1 MPTWLVHGFRWPRS
15 LIRIHVILQN
25 LDDAAP
31 EWLLAPPTAAA
42 LLANFSALYP
52 EIMPSLPSLRFIEQY
67 DPNDLIS
74 KDQPFAYVC
83 DQVHEVTLG
92 VDVDDVRGKG
102 VANEAWEALVELR
115 DKIAPGE
122 KVGWFVVVCG
132 DMERWA
138 PHYDESEEEESQI
151 SQSSQRSS
159 TVRVEEEE
167 RASDEVKRPKGIK
180 KWFSSRRSKSSKE
193 LRAHI
198 PIRPDPASPPLPNN
212 PILYSPRTINGA
224 RAAVPVGTAF

>member
-31 EWLLAPPTAAA
+31 EWLLAPATSAA
-42 LLANFSALYP
+42 LLANFSVLYP
-52 EIMPSLPSLRFIEQY
+52 DIMPSLPSLRFIEQY
-67 DPNDLIS
+67 DPNDLVS
-74 KDQPFAYVC
+74 KDQPYAYVC

-132 DMERWA
+132 DVERWA
-138 PHYDESEEEESQI
+138 PPFDESDEAESQI
-151 SQSSQRSS
+151 SPNSQRSS
-159 TVRVEEEE
+159 TVRIEDDQDAVSTET
-167 RASDEVKRPKGIK
+167 KRPKGIK
-180 KWFSSRRSKSSKE
+180 KWFRAKKSKRSPCSSRLSHYRNPAPKQSHRSVTKKSQW
-193 LRAHI
+193 
-198 PIRPDPASPPLPNN
+198 
-212 PILYSPRTINGA
+212 
-224 RAAVPVGTAF
+224 